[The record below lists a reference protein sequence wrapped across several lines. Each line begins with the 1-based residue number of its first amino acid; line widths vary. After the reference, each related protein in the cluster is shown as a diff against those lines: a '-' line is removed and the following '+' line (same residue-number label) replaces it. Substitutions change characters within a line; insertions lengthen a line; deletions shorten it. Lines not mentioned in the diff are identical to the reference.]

1 MRTAVSCNL
10 LGILVAI
17 GLPGAACVKNT
28 APAAPAA
35 TERRHSVLMMGN
47 RAGEQVARQVGER
60 EWLVTYTYSD
70 RGRGPS
76 CTTRIVLG
84 PGASPTRVERV
95 EIRGHDYM
103 KAPVDE
109 HFVHEGGQASW
120 RNAAESGERSL
131 TGDAFYVS
139 IDGPPEELGLL
150 ARALLESKDGTLALL
165 PGGQATIATVG
176 EPAGSIVVRDAK
188 GRTRNVTQYAITGLG
203 FSPQRVWLDEER
215 RFFAS
220 VSSWMSVIEAGFE
233 PAVDEL
239 VAAQEQATAALQ
251 RQWAETLTERPR
263 GALVFRDVRVFD
275 SVSMTTRPGM
285 TVVVKGDRIAAVTE
299 EQVNLGEL
307 IEVGPDGTAASPQH
321 VTMINGGGKTLLP
334 GLWDMHVHVGDD
346 DGLLNIAAGV
356 TTVRDLANDT
366 DTVLAYQ
373 RDQKAGHIIFPRI
386 VLAGFMDGPGPY
398 AGPTRVLVDSEA
410 EARAAIDR
418 YAELGFEQIKVYSS
432 IRPELVPAIVAHAHA
447 RGLRV
452 SGHVPAFMRASQAV
466 MAGFDELQHI
476 NFLVLELLFDQVQD
490 TRTPVRFTAVAEH
503 AAGLDLGGPEAQ
515 AFIALLAERDVV
527 VDPTVSIFEG
537 MFLGRPGEMSPVYA
551 DVAGRMPVHVQR
563 VLSRGA
569 LPVTAENASRYQA
582 SFEALLRYIGM
593 LHRAGVRLVAGTDA
607 LAGFALHRELE
618 NYVRAG
624 IPAPEVLRI
633 ATLGAAQVTGR
644 DGELGVIA
652 PGKLADLVLVDGD
665 PTTRISDIRNVV
677 LTVQGGRV
685 YHADALHRV
694 LGIAPR

>member
-1 MRTAVSCNL
+1 MHTAVSC
-10 LGILVAI
+10 ILVAL
-17 GLPGAACVKNT
+17 GLLGAACVKNT
-28 APAAPAA
+28 APAPSAGA
-35 TERRHSVLMMGN
+35 ERRHSVLMMGK

-60 EWLVTYTYSD
+60 EWLVTYSYND

-76 CTTRIVLG
+76 ITTRIVLG
-84 PGASPTRVERV
+84 QGTTPTRVERM
-95 EIRGHDYM
+95 ETRGHDYLR
-103 KAPVDE
+103 APVDE
-109 HFVHEGGQASW
+109 QFVREGGRASW
-120 RNAAESGERSL
+120 RNMAESGERTL
-131 TGDAFYVS
+131 TEGAFYIS
-139 IDGPPEELGLL
+139 MDGPPEELGLL
-150 ARALLESKDGTLALL
+150 ARALLESENGTLALL
-165 PGGQATIATVG
+165 PGGEAAI
-176 EPAGSIVVRDAK
+176 EPIHGTASTLTVRDAQ
-188 GRTRNVTQYAITGLG
+188 GRTRKVTQYAISGLG
-203 FSPQRVWLDEER
+203 FLPMRVWLDEER
-215 RFFAS
+215 RYFAS

-233 PAVDEL
+233 PAVDAL
-239 VAAQEQATAALQ
+239 VDAQEQATAALQ
-251 RQWAETLTERPR
+251 RSWAQTLTERPQ
-263 GALVFRDVRVFD
+263 GPLVVRDVRVFD

-285 TVVVKGDRIAAVTE
+285 TVVVQGERITA
-299 EQVNLGEL
+299 
-307 IEVGPDGTAASPQH
+307 VGPSGEIAIPQGATVIDGA
-321 VTMINGGGKTLLP
+321 GKTLLP

-386 VLAGFMDGPGPY
+386 ILAGFMDGPGPY
-398 AGPTRVLVDSEA
+398 AGPSRVLVDSEA

-418 YAELGFEQIKVYSS
+418 YAELGFEQIKIYSS
-432 IRPELVPAIVAHAHA
+432 LKPELVPGIVAHAHA

-466 MAGFDELQHI
+466 AAGVDELQHI
-476 NFLVLELLFDQVQD
+476 NFLVLELLFDQVKD

-503 AAGLDLGGPEAQ
+503 AAGLDLEGPEVQ
-515 AFIALLAERDVV
+515 AFIALLVERDVV
-527 VDPTVSIFEG
+527 VDPTVSIFEA
-537 MFLGRPGEMSPVYA
+537 MFLGRPGQMSPVYA
-551 DVAGRMPVHVQR
+551 AVAGRMPMQVQR
-563 VLSRGA
+563 GLLRGA
-569 LPVTAENASRYQA
+569 LPVTAETAPRYQQ
-582 SFEALLRYIGM
+582 SFEALLRYIGL

-607 LAGFALHRELE
+607 LGGFTLHRELE

-652 PGKLADLVLVDGD
+652 PGKLADMVLVEGD
-665 PTTRISDIRNVV
+665 PAARISDIRNVE